1 LNHLI
6 GDRSAPEGCI
16 DYLRTSVQARSP
28 VSGVFPADG
37 WLHLLEIRIQ
47 AIKL

>member
-16 DYLRTSVQARSP
+16 DYLRTSVQGTVAGFRRL
-28 VSGVFPADG
+28 SGG
-37 WLHLLEIRIQ
+37 WLV
-47 AIKL
+47 ASSGD